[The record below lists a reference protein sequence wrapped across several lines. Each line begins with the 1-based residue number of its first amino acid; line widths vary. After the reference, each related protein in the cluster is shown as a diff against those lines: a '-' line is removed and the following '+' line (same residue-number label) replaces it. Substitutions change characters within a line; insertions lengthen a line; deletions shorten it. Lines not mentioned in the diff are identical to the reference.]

1 MYISMNWISDFVDL
15 SGVDLKELIGR
26 FTLATAEVE
35 DIYEFGKDIQGVVVG
50 QIVSHMARHSSKS
63 RQAPRTARCSD
74 FGERACPR
82 CAAVRQAT
90 STPG

>member
-35 DIYEFGKDIQGVVVG
+35 DIYEFGNDIQGVVVG
-50 QIVSHMARHSSKS
+50 QIVSLEEHPNSKKLHLLKVDNGTEIVDCVCG
-63 RQAPRTARCSD
+63 AKI
-74 FGERACPR
+74 
-82 CAAVRQAT
+82 
-90 STPG
+90 

>member
-35 DIYEFGKDIQGVVVG
+35 DIYVIRWGWKPISIWSPPLCPLRISAGWMMG
-50 QIVSHMARHSSKS
+50 IICLW
-63 RQAPRTARCSD
+63 TAFLR
-74 FGERACPR
+74 
-82 CAAVRQAT
+82 
-90 STPG
+90 